1 MKLARYCVALGSAL
15 LSLGAG
21 AQISGQVPAERAAFD
36 DVFASSAR
44 FYPGQRVRIRVEGA
58 IDANHRYWEERE
70 CSWFGLKCKYVN
82 RESSNLLGPDRL
94 PLLLAFHPL
103 GSAPEPAHT
112 LQGEWF
118 NAPSADR
125 SHLPIALSGSYDV
138 TIRQPGAGASVDAF
152 ASGVTLKAMV
162 ADKHDAS
169 APIDRGQC
177 HNRPPVCSSGVYKVT
192 VVVENSERLALLRQ
206 LLQEPRTPSQV
217 LDRQVL
223 DPLFVQD
230 EAAKVDIAEALLA
243 HAEAHHAQAND
254 DARRSFLRILSAAGE
269 LNPKRAKI
277 FTLMAATYVSL
288 GEFTAATADIQ
299 KGFES
304 AKEAFE
310 KEPSPKRASVVTDLA
325 RALSVRASI
334 WIKERAEVV
343 GTDLIIAANLHRE
356 SAKYCS
362 DAAPTATG
370 AEKAALWSCAKDRLV
385 DAGRTLAK
393 LGTRDN
399 LRAAEQML
407 SQAQDAAR
415 NAVDAQ

>member
-1 MKLARYCVALGSAL
+1 MRIARYCAALGFAL

-21 AQISGQVPAERAAFD
+21 AQITGQVPAERAAFD

-44 FYPGQRVRIRVEGA
+44 FYPGQRVNIRVEGA
-58 IDANHRYWEERE
+58 IDANHRYWQERE

-94 PLLLAFHPL
+94 PLLLAFHPN
-103 GSAPEPAHT
+103 GSALEPEHT
-112 LQGEWF
+112 VQPEWF
-118 NAPSADR
+118 NVPSEDR
-125 SHLPIALSGSYDV
+125 SHFPIALSGSYDV
-138 TIRQPGAGASVDAF
+138 TVRQPEAGTSVEAF

-162 ADKHDAS
+162 ADKYDAS

-192 VVVENSERLALLRQ
+192 VVVDNSERLMLLRQ
-206 LLQEPRTPSQV
+206 LLQEPRTPSQ
-217 LDRQVL
+217 LLARRVL

-243 HAEAHHAQAND
+243 HAKAHHSQATD
-254 DARRSFLRILSAAGE
+254 DARRGFLSILTAAGE
-269 LNPKRAKI
+269 LHPKRAEI

-288 GEFTAATADIQ
+288 GEFTAASADIQ

-304 AKEAFE
+304 AKEAFD

-325 RALSVRASI
+325 QALSVRASI
-334 WIKERAEVV
+334 WIQERAEVV
-343 GTDLIIAANLHRE
+343 GTDLIIAVNLHRE

-362 DAAPTATG
+362 DAAATA
-370 AEKAALWSCAKDRLV
+370 AAADKAVLWSCAKDRLV

-415 NAVDAQ
+415 KAVDAQ